1 MKLEII
7 SPDGLLFE
15 GEAEEVSFPGISG
28 SFDVLP
34 YHAPLIAAL
43 GTGVIRFRSGKEVK
57 QKTIQS
63 GFVEVKQNSISVCIE

>member
-15 GEAEEVSFPGISG
+15 GEVQSVSLPGISG

-34 YHAPLIAAL
+34 RHAPLIAAL
-43 GTGVIRFRSGKEVK
+43 QEGCIRYTMDGKE
-57 QKTIQS
+57 QEQS
-63 GFVEVKQNSISVCIE
+63 IHTGFVEVKNDTLSVCIE

>member
-15 GEAEEVSFPGISG
+15 GEVQGVSLPGISG

-34 YHAPLIAAL
+34 RHAPLIAAL
-43 GTGVIRFRSGKEVK
+43 QEGCIRYTIDGKE
-57 QKTIQS
+57 QEQPIHT
-63 GFVEVKQNSISVCIE
+63 GFVEVKNDTLSVCIE